1 MIIELKR
8 EVFNTN
14 NTIGSININN
24 TIYYTLEDVVR
35 FPEGSTLKYMLKNK
49 VKHQTA
55 IPYGTYEI
63 VWTYSNK
70 FERFMPELLN
80 VPAFGGIRMHKGNVE
95 ANTSGCVLLGKRKT
109 KDSILG
115 SKSAVKEFEK
125 WLLLTMK
132 KEKVF
137 IKITK

>member
-8 EVFNTN
+8 EIFNPN
-14 NTIGSININN
+14 NTIGSIIINN
-24 TIYYTLEDVVR
+24 NVYYTLEDTVR
-35 FPEGSTLKYMLKNK
+35 FPEGSTLEFIKANK
-49 VKHQTA
+49 IHGKTA

-63 VWTYSNK
+63 AWTYSNK

-80 VPAFGGIRMHKGNVE
+80 VPGFAGIRAHNGNVE
-95 ANTSGCVLLGKRKT
+95 ADSSGCLLLGKKKT
-109 KDSILG
+109 KNSIIE
-115 SKSAVKEFEK
+115 SKVAVKEFEK
-125 WLLLTMK
+125 WLLSTMK